1 MAQGFNVLLT
11 SNTVYDDVARHNENY
26 TSLKSTFSGTSF
38 PTSPEVGQMCWRTDR
53 GQTTTNGTTGKAYQ
67 YTGDTTIGENGWID
81 SETTG
86 FVEAELIASR
96 GSKLTLDQRLD
107 ISLNEDGTLKP
118 AATMGSE
125 WAIAAV
131 TFTRVDATTFTTN
144 DNTSDIYLPKRRVK
158 VNSSGTAFSRVVSS
172 SFDGNDTTT
181 VVIEDGV
188 VDSPLESVEHSL
200 ISPYQGTAG
209 GALSYYSQDE
219 AAEKNGDASQTFAVA
234 SAVSVDDALNKG
246 QLLTEIKAIDGSGSG
261 VDADLLDGLDS
272 NQFLR
277 SDVDASLTG
286 SLIVSTDLTVGGNTV
301 LTGDLTVNGT
311 TTTIDTQNLVVEDK
325 NIELGSVT
333 TPTDITADGGGI
345 TLHGDT
351 DKTITWQ
358 NTGNW
363 WNFSTN
369 IDVIGNV
376 TLTGT
381 VDGRDVA
388 SDGTTVDGL
397 VSGTTKAG
405 DADKLDGNDS
415 TFYLDASNINA
426 GTIGDAYLPAT
437 ISSDITGNAAT
448 ATNAGNTDN
457 LDGYT
462 WNTVVN
468 YDISTTNVVQSGR
481 ASGGVAMT
489 INDGYGNANLTFN
502 HIGGIPEQDGN
513 AARITVNTDATT
525 GVYVDFQTKSGVT
538 SGTAIALTSI
548 LRLYET
554 YATLYGNTIWHA
566 GNDGSGSGLDA
577 DTVDGAHLSAIAK
590 TAQTSTT
597 DTVYTDKTTGTN
609 YKMYVDNGALILEEL

>member
-1 MAQGFNVLLT
+1 
-11 SNTVYDDVARHNENY
+11 
-26 TSLKSTFSGTSF
+26 
-38 PTSPEVGQMCWRTDR
+38 
-53 GQTTTNGTTGKAYQ
+53 
-67 YTGDTTIGENGWID
+67 
-81 SETTG
+81 
-86 FVEAELIASR
+86 
-96 GSKLTLDQRLD
+96 
-107 ISLNEDGTLKP
+107 
-118 AATMGSE
+118 
-125 WAIAAV
+125 
-131 TFTRVDATTFTTN
+131 
-144 DNTSDIYLPKRRVK
+144 
-158 VNSSGTAFSRVVSS
+158 
-172 SFDGNDTTT
+172 
-181 VVIEDGV
+181 
-188 VDSPLESVEHSL
+188 
-200 ISPYQGTAG
+200 
-209 GALSYYSQDE
+209 
-219 AAEKNGDASQTFAVA
+219 
-234 SAVSVDDALNKG
+234 
-246 QLLTEIKAIDGSGSG
+246 
-261 VDADLLDGLDS
+261 
-272 NQFLR
+272 
-277 SDVDASLTG
+277 
-286 SLIVSTDLTVGGNTV
+286 
-301 LTGDLTVNGT
+301 
-311 TTTIDTQNLVVEDK
+311 
-325 NIELGSVT
+325 
-333 TPTDITADGGGI
+333 
-345 TLHGDT
+345 
-351 DKTITWQ
+351 
-358 NTGNW
+358 
-363 WNFSTN
+363 
-369 IDVIGNV
+369 
-376 TLTGT
+376 
-381 VDGRDVA
+381 
-388 SDGTTVDGL
+388 
-397 VSGTTKAG
+397 
-405 DADKLDGNDS
+405 
-415 TFYLDASNINA
+415 LDASNINA